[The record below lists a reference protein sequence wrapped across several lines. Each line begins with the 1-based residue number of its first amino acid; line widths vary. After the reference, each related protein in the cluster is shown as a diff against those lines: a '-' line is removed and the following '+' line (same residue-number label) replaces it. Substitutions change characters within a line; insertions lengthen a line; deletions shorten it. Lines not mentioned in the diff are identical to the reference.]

1 MLSEKSSYAFGK
13 KVVCFF
19 DKNPVHLKA
28 DSFFLMI
35 VRPIKQINA
44 LTIDRLSG
52 KIRIFAHAKL
62 FCVGTQR

>member
-1 MLSEKSSYAFGK
+1 MLFM
-13 KVVCFF
+13 
-19 DKNPVHLKA
+19 KNPVHLKA

-35 VRPIKQINA
+35 VRPIEQINA

>member
-1 MLSEKSSYAFGK
+1 MLFSQKPRPFEGGF
-13 KVVCFF
+13 V
-19 DKNPVHLKA
+19 
-28 DSFFLMI
+28 FLMI
-35 VRPIKQINA
+35 VRPIEQINA